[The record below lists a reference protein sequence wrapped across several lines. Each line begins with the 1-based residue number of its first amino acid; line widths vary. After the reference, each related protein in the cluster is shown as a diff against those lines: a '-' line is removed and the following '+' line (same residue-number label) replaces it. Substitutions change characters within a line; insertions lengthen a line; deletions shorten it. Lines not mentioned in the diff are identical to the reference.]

1 MPVTVINPHPS
12 SSALLSLPALLPTPP
27 LAVCLVHPGRSPLPV
42 PSSPK
47 SHSKLSH
54 PRSWTSVTSTAP
66 PPAACPCS
74 FPAVPRTTPTQQQ
87 SLCVI
92 LGPLSLP
99 LSDVPITV
107 KAPPSPILFKC
118 RGFPSHLKLI
128 PLLCFLEGS
137 AERPARALLPA
148 GGYIPRGPEGNSF

>member
-1 MPVTVINPHPS
+1 MLCCHCQHFCPHHH
-12 SSALLSLPALLPTPP
+12 LLSASSTQEGHHSLCPPVLNPT
-27 LAVCLVHPGRSPLPV
+27 L
-42 PSSPK
+42 SS
-47 SHSKLSH
+47 SH

-137 AERPARALLPA
+137 TERPARALLPA